1 MNEMEDRVT
10 PELFYQMEIVIS
22 MSSSKSNSR
31 GRNSPLYTYAALAVA
46 AAGIVYYV
54 YQRSQFRE
62 RRDNRTGG
70 EEGTGSELERNEAA
84 RRNPNTTQTR
94 LRRRVTDLSTRGR
107 SVQARQSVRLKRK
120 AMSISLKDTLVWN
133 PSNDPDSPNYAFVE
147 NILPL
152 LQVLTKSYDIH
163 LVAPV
168 KNEPEK
174 EQILSLFR
182 NADLFSPIGIDE
194 RKVLF
199 CETEEGKIHIVRHLE
214 SSVHIEG
221 GSAETVD
228 LVRGFVERI
237 VWINSRSNNTI
248 GITSNGFTIS
258 SSNSASSSSGSSVDT
273 SQWIN
278 VEICKS
284 LLLSSLNHDRQTIK
298 RKK

>member
-1 MNEMEDRVT
+1 
-10 PELFYQMEIVIS
+10 

-46 AAGIVYYV
+46 AASIAYYI
-54 YQRSQFRE
+54 YQRSQPRE

-70 EEGTGSELERNEAA
+70 EGGTGTELERNETQ
-84 RRNPNTTQTR
+84 RNINTTNQTR
-94 LRRRVTDLSTRGR
+94 LRRVVDSPTRGR
-107 SVQARQSVRLKRK
+107 SATSRQSARIRRK
-120 AMSISLKDTLVWN
+120 QMSISLKDTLIWN

-147 NILPL
+147 NVLAL

-168 KNEPEK
+168 RNDQEK

-182 NADLFSPIGIDE
+182 NADLFSSIDE

-214 SSVHIEG
+214 SPIHIEG
-221 GSAETVD
+221 GTAETVD

-237 VWINSRSNNTI
+237 VWINSKANNNNTF
-248 GITSNGFTIS
+248 GIARNVFAI
-258 SSNSASSSSGSSVDT
+258 SSNSASSSSVSSVDT
-273 SQWIN
+273 SQWTN
-278 VEICKS
+278 VEICNS
-284 LLLSSLNHDRQTIK
+284 LLASSLNLDRLIK
-298 RKK
+298 RRK